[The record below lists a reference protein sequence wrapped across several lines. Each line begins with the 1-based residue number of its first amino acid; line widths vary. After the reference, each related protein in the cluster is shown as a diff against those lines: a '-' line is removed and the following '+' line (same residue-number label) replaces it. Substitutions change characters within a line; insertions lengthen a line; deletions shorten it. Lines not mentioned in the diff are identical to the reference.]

1 MIDKINSLMY
11 ERIMT
16 PQKSLPSMFLLGN
29 EAIARG
35 VIESGCTVA
44 AAYPGTP
51 SSEVMESLVKWK
63 KSLGHP
69 IYLEWSVNEKVA
81 FETAYGASLAGSRSM
96 AAMKMV
102 GLNVASDSVLSAAY
116 LGVRGGLVVVVAD
129 DPGPH
134 SSQTEQDSRFFAWF
148 AKLPVLDPCN
158 PREARDMALLA
169 FELSERYEVP
179 VILRPCLRVCHARQ
193 NVALGTPHPTT
204 DAGLFKKNWQ
214 RWAAIPKFRLVLHEE
229 LNQKLNK
236 IRLTEPLAQP
246 EKVVGN
252 GKASLAVITSGSV
265 SSHVRDLV
273 ETDKDA
279 YPVDVYR
286 VGMPFPANGEA
297 FQDIVDSHKKTLMI
311 EETYPVLELQLKDRR
326 KVVGRL
332 TGDVPDQ
339 GELTPEVVHNLVER
353 ALGRTPGEKSAPDIK
368 ARRPSL
374 CPGCPHR
381 SAFFLIKKVFQ
392 KAIYTGDI
400 GCYTL
405 GINMGAVD
413 TCLCMGAS
421 IGMAGGVV
429 HSPLDRENAT
439 VVATI
444 GDSTF
449 YHAGIPPLIN
459 AVHTRAQFVLVIM
472 DNGTTAMTGGQ
483 PTPAHVELAD
493 GSPGVAVDL
502 EQVVRGCGVEF
513 CEVGDPYD
521 YGAFESLLSDAKD
534 YTCEKRRGV
543 SVVIARRPC
552 VQYARGH
559 TSSDKFVVGD
569 ECDRCMTCIRDLECP
584 AITFIKPEKKISINW
599 DVCNSCGFCF
609 QMCPS
614 KAIKKVAEHD

>member
-1 MIDKINSLMY
+1 MK
-11 ERIMT
+11 
-16 PQKSLPSMFLLGN
+16 PQKSLPSEFLLGN

-35 VIESGCTVA
+35 VIEAGCSVA

-63 KSLGHP
+63 KNLDHA

-116 LGVRGGLVVVVAD
+116 LGVRGGLVIVVAD

-148 AKLPVLDPCN
+148 AKVPVLDPCN
-158 PREARDMALLA
+158 PREAKEMTLLA
-169 FELSERYEVP
+169 FDLSERYQVP

-193 NVALGTPHPTT
+193 NVALGEPLPIK

-229 LNQKLNK
+229 LNQKLSNM
-236 IRLTEPLAQP
+236 RLTEPLAQP
-246 EKVVGN
+246 EKIAGN
-252 GKASLAVITSGSV
+252 GKAPLAVITSGSV
-265 SSHVRDLV
+265 SSHVKDLV
-273 ETDKDA
+273 GTDLVA
-279 YPVDVYR
+279 HSVDVYKIA
-286 VGMPFPANGEA
+286 MPFPANGESL
-297 FQDIVDSHKKTLMI
+297 QDVVDSHEKTLVI

-326 KVVGRL
+326 KVLGRL
-332 TGDVPDQ
+332 TKDVPDQ
-339 GELTPEVVHNLVER
+339 GELTPEIVYRLVEQ
-353 ALGRTPGEKSAPDIK
+353 ALGRSPQEKPAPDIK

-381 SAFFLIKKVFQ
+381 SAFFLIKNVFQ

-421 IGMAGGVV
+421 VGMAGGFV
-429 HSPLDRENAT
+429 HSPLERENST

-449 YHAGIPPLIN
+449 FHAGIPPLIN

-483 PTPAHVELAD
+483 PTPADSRLAD
-493 GSPGVAVDL
+493 GSPAIPISL

-513 CEVGDPYD
+513 CQVGDPYD
-521 YGAFESLLSDAKD
+521 YDAFQSLLADAKD
-534 YTCEKRRGV
+534 YTCEQQRGV
-543 SVVIARRPC
+543 SVIIARRPC
-552 VQYARGH
+552 VQYSRVEK
-559 TSSDKFVVGD
+559 SSEKYLVGD

-584 AITFIKPEKKISINW
+584 AISFVKPEKKISINW
-599 DVCNSCGFCF
+599 DLCNSCGFCF

-614 KAIKKVAEHD
+614 KAIKKVTANE